1 MIVDSS
7 AVVAVLQGEDGS
19 EEILRVLAEAPSLAM
34 STATYVECAVVV
46 DRRGTAATRRRLDEL
61 FEVLGIELVPLT
73 VEHARLAREAHRDF
87 GRGSGSAARLNLGDC
102 YTYALAAE
110 RGEPLL
116 FVGEDFT
123 HTDLESALG

>member
-7 AVVAVLQGEDGS
+7 AVVAVLQGEEGS

-61 FEVLGIELVPLT
+61 FEVLGIELVLMITAGLSLWLGHLKGRVAPACALT
-73 VEHARLAREAHRDF
+73 PQDQAPVNGPFPHRP
-87 GRGSGSAARLNLGDC
+87 S
-102 YTYALAAE
+102 
-110 RGEPLL
+110 
-116 FVGEDFT
+116 
-123 HTDLESALG
+123 